1 MYFILSW
8 DFTVSGSVT
17 ESDCLC
23 GLWALS
29 WNHVAR
35 NIQQS
40 IRSFAKRW
48 NRYVCITGIR
58 WRYGLCRRS
67 YPGWNDFRFFGRQP
81 ENGHSGR
88 NYLSGTAASWNSP
101 LQKRKL
107 PFIMLHA
114 KKACRD
120 INPDRL
126 SLHFFFLYK
135 KLRSGQKTFI
145 YSSRL
150 SFIFPSIPDFFNGS
164 VIMIAMI
171 VPPQVLMR
179 NGTTNINNVAAVFP
193 ITRYATG

>member
-1 MYFILSW
+1 MYFILSG
-8 DFTVSGSVT
+8 DFIVPGSVT

-29 WNHVAR
+29 RNHVAR

-48 NRYVCITGIR
+48 DSYVCITGTR

-67 YPGWNDFRFFGRQP
+67 HLGWNDFRFFGRQP
-81 ENGHSGR
+81 ENGYSGR
-88 NYLSGTAASWNSP
+88 NYLSGIAASWNSP
-101 LQKRKL
+101 LQKREH
-107 PFIMLHA
+107 PFIMSHA

-135 KLRSGQKTFI
+135 KLKSAQKNFHLLFQT
-145 YSSRL
+145 
-150 SFIFPSIPDFFNGS
+150 
-164 VIMIAMI
+164 
-171 VPPQVLMR
+171 VLHFSEH
-179 NGTTNINNVAAVFP
+179 T
-193 ITRYATG
+193 